1 MQAVVKMPRIEITGE
16 TIPAELLDFLKKNYR
31 DVRVFDD
38 GEEYITVTQ
47 TDWYRQM
54 KADYSPA
61 QALRN
66 YRRRLR
72 MSRKTLGEKLGMP
85 RRSIAAMERGKF
97 NIDQATAHRLAEVF
111 QTFPERFTAT
121 LLSNSSFR

>member
-1 MQAVVKMPRIEITGE
+1 MKMHEPECVKMKRRGAALV
-16 TIPAELLDFLKKNYR
+16 AEKE
-31 DVRVFDD
+31 VT

-54 KADYSPA
+54 SADYSPV

-72 MSRKTLGEKLGMP
+72 MSRKTLGEKLGVP
-85 RRSIAAMERGKF
+85 RRSIAAMERGKL
-97 NIDQATAHRLAEVF
+97 NIDQATPHRLAEVF
-111 QTFPERFTAT
+111 QTFPERFTV
-121 LLSNSSFR
+121 

>member
-16 TIPAELLDFLKKNYR
+16 TIPAELLDFLRKNYR
-31 DVRVFDD
+31 DVRIFDD

-54 KADYSPA
+54 SADYSPV

-72 MSRKTLGEKLGMP
+72 MSRKTLGEKLGVP
-85 RRSIAAMERGKF
+85 GRSIAAMERGKL

-111 QTFPERFTAT
+111 QTFPERFTV
-121 LLSNSSFR
+121 